1 MTPRSGKDEVVAI
14 VVAAGS
20 GVRLGRE
27 IPKSAIEIAGVPMVT
42 RAVRAMFSGGVG
54 RVVVVAPEAW
64 TDRFCHFLS
73 AYADRTKVITGGL
86 LRQDSVRLGLDHIND
101 AEIVLVHDAARP
113 LVPPFVVDRVIEAVR
128 EGAPAVIPV
137 LPLADSLR
145 RIRRSWT
152 VSVDRS
158 TFLRVQTPQGFEAE
172 VLRKAH
178 ANTGDK
184 EFSDDATMCE
194 AVDVQVSTVPGDGLA
209 FKITEP
215 MDLVLAEVIA
225 RGES

>member
-1 MTPRSGKDEVVAI
+1 VSHQAAKPAVVAI

-27 IPKSAIEIAGVPMVT
+27 VPKAAIEIAGVPMVT
-42 RAVRAMFSGGVG
+42 RAVQAMLAGGAS
-54 RVVVVAPEAW
+54 RVVVAAPEAW
-64 TDRFCHFLS
+64 TEKFAHLMGP
-73 AYADRTKVITGGL
+73 YADRVQVIAGGL
-86 LRQDSVRLGLDHIND
+86 LRQDSVRLALDYTTGADI
-101 AEIVLVHDAARP
+101 ILVHDAARP

-128 EGAPAVIPV
+128 DGSPAVIPV
-137 LPLADSLR
+137 LPQVDSLR
-145 RIRRSWT
+145 RIRRNWT
-152 VSVDRS
+152 VAVDRS

-172 VLRKAH
+172 VLRRAH
-178 ANTGDK
+178 ATSGDK
-184 EFSDDATMCE
+184 EYTDDATMCE
-194 AVDVQVSTVPGDGLA
+194 AIDVPVTTVPGDGLG

>member
-1 MTPRSGKDEVVAI
+1 MNTRTGKDEVTAI

-54 RVVVVAPEAW
+54 KVVVVAPEAW
-64 TDRFCHFLS
+64 TEKFGHFLS
-73 AYADRTKVITGGL
+73 AYGDRVKVITGWV
-86 LRQDSVRLGLDHIND
+86 LRQDSVRLGLDHID
-101 AEIVLVHDAARP
+101 GAEIVLVHDAARP
-113 LVPPFVVDRVIEAVR
+113 LVPPFLVNRVIEAVAD
-128 EGAPAVIPV
+128 GAPAVIPV

-158 TFLRVQTPQGFEAE
+158 TFLRVQTPQGFEADA
-172 VLRKAH
+172 LRKAH

-184 EFSDDATMCE
+184 EFTDDATMCE
-194 AVDVQVSTVPGDGLA
+194 AVDIPVSTVPGDGLA

>member
-1 MTPRSGKDEVVAI
+1 VNTKDDVAAI

-27 IPKSAIEIAGVPMVT
+27 VPKAAIEVAGVPMVT
-42 RAVRAMFSGGVG
+42 RSVQAMLSGGADK
-54 RVVVVAPEAW
+54 VVVVAPEAW
-64 TDRFCHFLS
+64 LDKFTYFFAS
-73 AYADRTKVITGGL
+73 YADRVKVIPGGL
-86 LRQDSVRLGLDHIND
+86 IRQDSVRLGLAHIGSAN
-101 AEIVLVHDAARP
+101 IVLVHDAARP

-137 LPLADSLR
+137 VPQVDSLR

-152 VSVDRS
+152 VAVDRS
-158 TFLRVQTPQGFEAE
+158 TFLRVQTPQGFDAE

-178 ANTGDK
+178 AGAGDK
-184 EFSDDATMCE
+184 EYTDDATMCE
-194 AVDVQVSTVPGDGLA
+194 AIDVPVMTVPGDGLA
-209 FKITEP
+209 FKITDP

-225 RGES
+225 RGEA